1 MSKKQTRHEARIIA
15 FGLIFQK
22 QFNDEEPQFL
32 FEQTLEEYP
41 ESKENSEYIK
51 TAFFGVLEKE
61 KEICDIIAA
70 HLGTKWRIDRI
81 SKVSLAVMKLAV
93 FEMKYI
99 DDVPVKAA
107 INEAVEIEKT
117 FDEPDNSAFVNG
129 VLGSICREL

>member
-1 MSKKQTRHEARIIA
+1 M
-15 FGLIFQK
+15 IFQK

-32 FEQTLEEYP
+32 FEQMLEEHP
-41 ESKENSEYIK
+41 ESEENSEYIK
-51 TAFFGVLEKE
+51 AAFFGVLEKE

-70 HLGTKWRIDRI
+70 HLGTKWRLDRI

-107 INEAVEIEKT
+107 INEAVEIEKA